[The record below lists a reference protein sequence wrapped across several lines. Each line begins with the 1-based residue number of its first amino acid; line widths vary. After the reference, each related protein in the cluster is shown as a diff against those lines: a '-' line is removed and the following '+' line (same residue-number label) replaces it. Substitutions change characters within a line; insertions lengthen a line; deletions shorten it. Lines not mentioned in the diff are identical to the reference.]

1 MGYSLHIFSSIFCA
15 LYCGHVG
22 SDLQA
27 QDAFTWPNATVAA
40 VCLTYDD
47 GLDCHLD
54 VAEADLDKFGF
65 KGSFYCT
72 GYSASLRNRMQD
84 WRALVEGGHELGN
97 HSLFHP
103 CQKIKDGR
111 DTFAWV
117 RHEYDLAFYSEEQIR
132 NELMLGSTLLHA
144 VDGQSDRTYAYTCS
158 DYKVGKSSYIPIV
171 KELFLAAR
179 GDGPIPTDMLKVDL
193 HKLPSWGVDSPSGDE
208 LINYVKEAE
217 QNGTMAIFMFHSVG
231 GGYLN
236 VSRKAHEALL
246 AYLDHNRERYF
257 VAPLQDMARHIKK
270 ERTRLSIK

>member
-1 MGYSLHIFSSIFCA
+1 MQFAPHILSLVFCSV
-15 LYCGHVG
+15 LNGLLV
-22 SDLQA
+22 SDLHA
-27 QDAFTWPNATVAA
+27 QDAFSWPDRATAA

-54 VAEADLDKFGF
+54 VAEVDLDKFGF

-72 GYSASLRNRMQD
+72 GYSASLRTRMQD

-103 CQKIKDGR
+103 CQKVKDGR

-117 RHEYDLAFYSEEQIR
+117 KHEYDLAYYSKEQIR
-132 NELMLGSTLLHA
+132 NELTVASTLLQG
-144 VDGQSDRTYAYTCS
+144 VDGQTDRTYAYTCS
-158 DYKVGKSSYIPIV
+158 DYEVGDSSYVPIV
-171 KELFLAAR
+171 KELFLGAR
-179 GDGPIPTDMLKVDL
+179 GDGPIPTSMLNVDL
-193 HKLPSWGVDSPSGDE
+193 HKLPSWGVDSPTGQE

-236 VSRKAHEALL
+236 VSSEAHHLL
-246 AYLDHNRERYF
+246 LTYLDQHRERYF
-257 VAPLQDMARHIKK
+257 VATLQDMVRHIKK
-270 ERTRLSIK
+270 ERTRLSSK